1 MCTPLA
7 RCFMMHPSRDLL
19 EKDLTTRVPHTPRN
33 DMATSST
40 SDIGTSEVSEI
51 KLETSGSA
59 YDASVD
65 TGDDTEAGSS
75 VVSLLSVLRQPTPL
89 QLARKH
95 KV

>member
-1 MCTPLA
+1 
-7 RCFMMHPSRDLL
+7 MHPMMYGRDLL
-19 EKDLTTRVPHTPRN
+19 EKDLTARVPHTQWN

-65 TGDDTEAGSS
+65 TGDDTKARSS